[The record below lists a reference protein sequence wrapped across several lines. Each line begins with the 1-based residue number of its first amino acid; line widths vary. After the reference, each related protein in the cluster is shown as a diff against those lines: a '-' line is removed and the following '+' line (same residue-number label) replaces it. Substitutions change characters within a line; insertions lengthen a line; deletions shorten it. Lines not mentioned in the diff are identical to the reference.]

1 MSTRAVLCSFT
12 LAILCACKPEGTTE
26 SPDTAPAVVVEDQ
39 GTPTSTPP
47 ADEGGDGG
55 PLSCE
60 RPADFGPVVVSAE
73 QYAHRLAAG
82 ATKFSEV
89 ASTKEQPL
97 EECGIRAGIER
108 MAALTCDDG
117 SSPFKSLQ
125 EAHSSRAGNVGGGGR
140 CGSIIDLYQAKCPEA
155 TYDIYIDGYICADP
169 QMFE

>member
-1 MSTRAVLCSFT
+1 MSSRALLCSFT
-12 LAILCACKPEGTTE
+12 LAILCACKPEGSTA
-26 SPDTAPAVVVEDQ
+26 SPDPGPAVVVEDQ
-39 GTPTSTPP
+39 GAAVETP
-47 ADEGGDGG
+47 ADEAGDGG

-60 RPADFGPVVVSAE
+60 RPADFGPVVVSPE
-73 QYAHRLAAG
+73 QYAHRYAAG
-82 ATKFSEV
+82 AAKFSEV

-117 SSPFKSLQ
+117 SSPFASLQ

-140 CGSIIDLYQAKCPEA
+140 CGSIIDLYQARCPEA

-169 QMFE
+169 QMFQ